1 MKYLPF
7 LVLSIV
13 LFAGCSKIL
22 DDTPENPA
30 EPKTN
35 ITSNKAQLIFD
46 INSGPDTLTIN
57 ASGEWQADLLSFS
70 TPLHLSRID
79 NAPDKLVVST
89 GQELT
94 EGTDVEDLIR
104 IRLKDNADTTALY
117 IPVTRLA
124 ASKDSLVL
132 GGEGADELKAVKWIY
147 DGYIAVGYTSSTR
160 GDGAGNHG
168 GKDFWVV
175 KFDDYGKTIWSKTFG
190 GSGDDVATTLASSSV
205 TIDMTSVHDGYLVGG
220 YTNSNDFDVTGN
232 HGSKDAWLIKIDT
245 LGNLV
250 WQQTLGTPGDDEIT
264 KIFEG
269 SEGRMFTGTKNGD
282 QWLINY
288 DFNGDVRWEKTFG
301 SSSEDMPGTV
311 IQGFFDDFSNFYF
324 TGSGKNADGDVS
336 DKPTSS
342 TNDAWLV
349 KTNGA
354 GDVLWKSYIG
364 GEGDD
369 RGIAIVPGVT
379 GRIRLFGTTTSSDI
393 FPEFSGDRN
402 LYLAE
407 FDTNNGAL
415 LWKKI
420 IKHTDDDDLTDVIG
434 TKTQRLIL
442 AGSGRRPNFQG
453 SESDASD
460 GSLIVIDDNGNV
472 LLSRLLG
479 GDKSERLNAIARGRG
494 FQKIVVGSTK
504 SYPTASGTG
513 DGNGW
518 LNWLEYR

>member
-1 MKYLPF
+1 
-7 LVLSIV
+7 
-13 LFAGCSKIL
+13 
-22 DDTPENPA
+22 
-30 EPKTN
+30 
-35 ITSNKAQLIFD
+35 
-46 INSGPDTLTIN
+46 
-57 ASGEWQADLLSFS
+57 
-70 TPLHLSRID
+70 
-79 NAPDKLVVST
+79 
-89 GQELT
+89 
-94 EGTDVEDLIR
+94 
-104 IRLKDNADTTALY
+104 
-117 IPVTRLA
+117 
-124 ASKDSLVL
+124 
-132 GGEGADELKAVKWIY
+132 
-147 DGYIAVGYTSSTR
+147 
-160 GDGAGNHG
+160 
-168 GKDFWVV
+168 
-175 KFDDYGKTIWSKTFG
+175 
-190 GSGDDVATTLASSSV
+190 
-205 TIDMTSVHDGYLVGG
+205 
-220 YTNSNDFDVTGN
+220 
-232 HGSKDAWLIKIDT
+232 
-245 LGNLV
+245 
-250 WQQTLGTPGDDEIT
+250 
-264 KIFEG
+264 
-269 SEGRMFTGTKNGD
+269 MFTGTKNGD

-342 TNDAWLV
+342 TTDAWLV